1 MSAPDDVSL
10 IQVLFTIGRR
20 WRLVLTAGFVG
31 LLLAGTIAFLTTPIY
46 RAETLL
52 SFNGDELVSPGLASL
67 ASQFGGLSSLAGLA
81 GGSEGRKDVAL
92 ALLSSRGFV
101 ETFIEEKRLLPVLFA
116 DRWNDADGSWSTS
129 GWSEPPTVADGVE
142 KMVEQVVNVSEDRRT
157 GLVRVSIEWS
167 DRDLAAEWANE
178 LVRRVNDVTR
188 ALAIAEAKEST
199 QYLEAELAKTSVVE
213 MRQSIYRLIQAELEK
228 EMVASVRVQYS
239 FRVIDAAKAPDPD
252 DFVRPQRFLL
262 TLFGLFM
269 GVALGVIG
277 VLVLSVL
284 RPSR

>member
-1 MSAPDDVSL
+1 
-10 IQVLFTIGRR
+10 
-20 WRLVLTAGFVG
+20 
-31 LLLAGTIAFLTTPIY
+31 
-46 RAETLL
+46 
-52 SFNGDELVSPGLASL
+52 
-67 ASQFGGLSSLAGLA
+67 
-81 GGSEGRKDVAL
+81 
-92 ALLSSRGFV
+92 
-101 ETFIEEKRLLPVLFA
+101 
-116 DRWNDADGSWSTS
+116 
-129 GWSEPPTVADGVE
+129 
-142 KMVEQVVNVSEDRRT
+142 
-157 GLVRVSIEWS
+157 
-167 DRDLAAEWANE
+167 
-178 LVRRVNDVTR
+178 
-188 ALAIAEAKEST
+188 
-199 QYLEAELAKTSVVE
+199 